1 MSAQSSKHP
10 FRNRVLA
17 ADDNPS
23 TRRLISFKLQR
34 EGFNVETVE
43 NGEQL
48 VSRMAEFRPGLVILD
63 LMMPIM
69 DGYSAL
75 KALKS
80 NRDTSSIPILM
91 LSSKNHEDDILRCL
105 NAGAADFMI
114 KPFSPDELVVR
125 VRKLLSRDSRPPVR

>member
-1 MSAQSSKHP
+1 MSAHPSKSP

-17 ADDNPS
+17 ADDNAS
-23 TRRLISFKLQR
+23 TRRLISFKLHR

-48 VSRMAEFRPGLVILD
+48 IDRMAEFRPGLVILD

-125 VRKLLSRDSRPPVR
+125 VRKLLSRDAHPPAR